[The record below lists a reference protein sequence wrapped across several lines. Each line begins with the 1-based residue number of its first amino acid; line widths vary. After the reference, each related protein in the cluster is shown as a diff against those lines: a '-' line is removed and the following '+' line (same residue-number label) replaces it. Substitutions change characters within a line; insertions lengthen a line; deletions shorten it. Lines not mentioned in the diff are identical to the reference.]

1 MAIPSQIT
9 ADIQAGKEYLG
20 KLVGD
25 YINDINNGGC
35 TCDTDTMHMLDD
47 ILVSLG
53 YKQETDTY
61 DSVTQG
67 LYFKMMEIIGG
78 VAYVPPVTANAIY
91 TGVGMP
97 DTQEEI
103 MQGLLTPYVDGEPM
117 LAVFNNST
125 VDFKYLAIPITAV
138 EPNYYQSQTN
148 PFDQGS
154 IGGVSD
160 LFGQFNIVG
169 GFLVS
174 YSNYPL
180 ALTDT
185 YLLTTV

>member
-1 MAIPSQIT
+1 
-9 ADIQAGKEYLG
+9 
-20 KLVGD
+20 
-25 YINDINNGGC
+25 
-35 TCDTDTMHMLDD
+35 
-47 ILVSLG
+47 
-53 YKQETDTY
+53 
-61 DSVTQG
+61 
-67 LYFKMMEIIGG
+67 
-78 VAYVPPVTANAIY
+78 
-91 TGVGMP
+91 MP

>member
-61 DSVTQG
+61 DSITQG

-78 VAYVPPVTANAIY
+78 VAYIPPVTVNAIY

-103 MQGLLTPYVDGEPM
+103 VQGLLTPYVDGEPM
-117 LAVFNNST
+117 LAVFNSSA
-125 VDFKYLAIPITAV
+125 VDFKYLAIPITAF
-138 EPNYYQSQTN
+138 EPNYYQSQSSSI
-148 PFDQGS
+148 DQGN

-160 LFGQFNIVG
+160 LFGQFNIIG

-180 ALTDT
+180 TLIDT
-185 YLLTTV
+185 YLLTTI